1 MENIKNKL
9 IELGNYLIENCDK
22 SNEEYYYNI
31 KGSLIDLPEFLIPQV
46 LNLLRE
52 ENENENQTV
61 IENEIE
67 VVKKSQ
73 LFEWSYIYGIDLSNI
88 EIKNKLNEYLNQ
100 LLEFK
105 KNL

>member
-9 IELGNYLIENCDK
+9 IELGNYLISVCDK

-46 LNLLRE
+46 LNSLRE
-52 ENENENQTV
+52 ENESENVEGNKSLLNEWAFV
-61 IENEIE
+61 
-67 VVKKSQ
+67 
-73 LFEWSYIYGIDLSNI
+73 YGVDLSN
-88 EIKNKLNEYLNQ
+88 EEVKNKLLEYLNE

>member
-9 IELGNYLIENCDK
+9 IELGNYLIKNYDK
-22 SNEEYYYNI
+22 SNEKYYYNI
-31 KGSLIDLPEFLIPQV
+31 KGTLIDLPEFLIPQV

-52 ENENENQTV
+52 ENDNENQTV

-73 LFEWSYIYGIDLSNI
+73 LFEWSYIYGIDLSNL
-88 EIKNKLNEYLNQ
+88 EVKNKLNEYLNE

-105 KNL
+105 KSL

>member
-1 MENIKNKL
+1 MEIIKNKL
-9 IELGNYLIENCDK
+9 IELGNYLISVCDK

-46 LNLLRE
+46 LNSLRE
-52 ENENENQTV
+52 ENETENQIV

-67 VVKKSQ
+67 VIKRSQ
-73 LFEWSYIYGIDLSNI
+73 LNEWAVVYGIDYSNV
-88 EIKNKLNEYLNQ
+88 EVNNKLLEYLNE

-105 KNL
+105 KSL

>member
-22 SNEEYYYNI
+22 SNKEYYYNI
-31 KGSLIDLPEFLIPQV
+31 NGTLINLPEFLIPQV

-52 ENENENQTV
+52 ENDNENKTV

-67 VVKKSQ
+67 LVKKSQ
-73 LFEWSYIYGIDLSNI
+73 LNEWAFIYGIDLSNL
-88 EIKNKLNEYLNQ
+88 EVKNKLNEYLNE
-100 LLEFK
+100 LL
-105 KNL
+105 